1 MSKLS
6 VLIVDDHSILREGL
20 KTLLSSKGDM
30 VVAAD
35 ASSGVEAVEK
45 AVRLRPDV
53 IVMDLLMPGMD
64 GVETTRTLLG
74 KWPGANVLIFTSYGT
89 ADGIAHALAA
99 GARGAIIKNA
109 ALDELVAAIRI
120 VAAGGKWVSSEIRRI
135 IRDEPPVQPLSHR
148 QGEILAAI
156 VRGMTNAD
164 IASQLGIGI
173 DMVKSHVNT
182 LFAKIGASNRAEA
195 AAIALRK
202 HLLKV

>member
-1 MSKLS
+1 MSKLN

-30 VVAAD
+30 VVAGD
-35 ASSGVEAVEK
+35 ASSGADAVEM
-45 AVRLRPDV
+45 AVRLKPDV

-74 KWPGANVLIFTSYGT
+74 KWPDANVLIFTSYGT

-99 GARGAIIKNA
+99 GARGAILKNA

-120 VAAGGKWVSSEIRRI
+120 VAAGGEWVSSEIRRI
-135 IRDEPPVQPLSHR
+135 IRDEPPVQPLSPR